1 MILFFLYLTV
11 LAYVLFF
18 SEKYGRTAEREF
30 SYNLTPF
37 LEIRRFWNY
46 RRFLGLKA
54 VFINLVGNI
63 LAFVPFG
70 AILPVI
76 SRRTR
81 GFFRVMLLGFS
92 FSLLVECTQ
101 LVTRVGTF
109 DVDDLMLNTLGA
121 VLGYLFFAL
130 CDRIRRHIYG

>member
-1 MILFFLYLTV
+1 MELQGDPGV
-11 LAYVLFF
+11 
-18 SEKYGRTAEREF
+18 
-30 SYNLTPF
+30 
-37 LEIRRFWNY
+37 
-46 RRFLGLKA
+46 KA
-54 VFINLVGNI
+54 VFINLAGNI

-76 SRRTR
+76 SRRFR

-121 VLGYLFFAL
+121 VIGYLFFAL

>member
-1 MILFFLYLTV
+1 MTGVILFFLYLAV
-11 LAYVLFF
+11 LTYFLFF

-46 RRFLGLKA
+46 REFLGLKA
-54 VFINLVGNI
+54 VFINLAGNV

-76 SRRTR
+76 SRRMR
-81 GFFRVMLLGFS
+81 GFS

>member
-1 MILFFLYLTV
+1 MN
-11 LAYVLFF
+11 LA
-18 SEKYGRTAEREF
+18 
-30 SYNLTPF
+30 
-37 LEIRRFWNY
+37 
-46 RRFLGLKA
+46 
-54 VFINLVGNI
+54 GNV

-76 SRRTR
+76 SRRMR

>member
-1 MILFFLYLTV
+1 MILFFLYLAV
-11 LAYVLFF
+11 LTYFLFF

-37 LEIRRFWNY
+37 LETAVSGTDRE
-46 RRFLGLKA
+46 FLGLSSVHQSA
-54 VFINLVGNI
+54 GS

-70 AILPVI
+70 AILPVV
-76 SRRTR
+76 SLKEP
-81 GFFRVMLLGFS
+81 GLFPGELLGFS
-92 FSLLVECTQ
+92 FSILVECTQ

>member
-1 MILFFLYLTV
+1 M
-11 LAYVLFF
+11 
-18 SEKYGRTAEREF
+18 
-30 SYNLTPF
+30 
-37 LEIRRFWNY
+37 
-46 RRFLGLKA
+46 
-54 VFINLVGNI
+54 
-63 LAFVPFG
+63 AFVSLG

-76 SRRTR
+76 SRRMR
-81 GFFRVMLLGFS
+81 GFS

>member
-1 MILFFLYLTV
+1 M
-11 LAYVLFF
+11 
-18 SEKYGRTAEREF
+18 
-30 SYNLTPF
+30 
-37 LEIRRFWNY
+37 
-46 RRFLGLKA
+46 
-54 VFINLVGNI
+54 
-63 LAFVPFG
+63 PFG

-76 SRRTR
+76 SRRMR

-109 DVDDLMLNTLGA
+109 DVDDLMLNTLG
-121 VLGYLFFAL
+121 LCSGIYFAL